1 MHTHEHTCALVST
14 RGSPL
19 IDRSAL
25 QVLRD
30 VLAALFPDLEQQ
42 LAPLKDTLDL
52 FARADTV
59 CALLHEL
66 PFPVPDLRHR
76 AAVACRSSRGPYAR
90 VPSAV

>member
-1 MHTHEHTCALVST
+1 MRTCLHTCL
-14 RGSPL
+14 PL
-19 IDRSAL
+19 RSAL

-30 VLAALFPDLEQQ
+30 VLAKLFPDLEQQ

-66 PFPVPDLRHR
+66 PFPVSTRPGRHPPVR
-76 AAVACRSSRGPYAR
+76 LWHAAGHRWLGPFAS

>member
-1 MHTHEHTCALVST
+1 MRTCQHTGVST
-14 RGSPL
+14 
-19 IDRSAL
+19 DRSAL